1 MKRRSYLV
9 DLQTFRITHST
20 LIEHYQFIE
29 AHLEGIYAV
38 LSGKDF
44 LSGLQDVEKNSL
56 RHIVK
61 EIKKIDASVFTG
73 EEYEQLDRVFER
85 RNFWCHNCYYD
96 LVFDRKTQGPKK
108 LEDVE
113 KMYADLREAEDL
125 RDELFAKKKR
135 LMDLSRGM
143 LCAWQ

>member
-1 MKRRSYLV
+1 M
-9 DLQTFRITHST
+9 DLQTFRITHSK
-20 LIEHYQFIE
+20 LIEHYQHIE
-29 AHLEGIYAV
+29 ANLEGIYAA
-38 LSGKDF
+38 LSGKIF
-44 LSGLQDVEKNSL
+44 AEGLRDVENDSL
-56 RHIVK
+56 SRIVK

-108 LEDVE
+108 IEDV
-113 KMYADLREAEDL
+113 KQMYADLREAEDL

-135 LMDLSRGM
+135 LMDLSRGR
-143 LCAWQ
+143 LYAW